1 MSTFIGIELSR
12 GIAALMVMVFHY
24 SFMVTDKRTVLNFLC
39 TGVDL
44 FFVISGFV
52 FAKMIISS
60 KIDLGYFF
68 IRRFFRIYP
77 LYFLALITYFFLTE
91 SHANKIDYF
100 IRHILFLQTTNSK
113 EEAYFFNLAFWT
125 LPVEVEFYLFV
136 PIFAFLMKLKNFLI
150 SLFIFSIGLKLLI
163 ILSTSDEISIYAI
176 LGVHLTGILP
186 EFIIGILLYK
196 IVTIIDNDF
205 IRYRPVLNISSAIIG
220 CVIIYFLSSFLISY
234 GDNGLKEY
242 KIFGGFFNFLC
253 AVGYA
258 CILFPLS
265 FINKQILP
273 GYLIRMFFTVGAIS
287 YPVYLFHNAS
297 PKIFHLI
304 GLKLSGEYL
313 FLSSIIFTIVF
324 SFFIHKF
331 IEEPSRLFGRA
342 LSGNKS
348 A

>member
-1 MSTFIGIELSR
+1 
-12 GIAALMVMVFHY
+12 
-24 SFMVTDKRTVLNFLC
+24 
-39 TGVDL
+39 
-44 FFVISGFV
+44 
-52 FAKMIISS
+52 
-60 KIDLGYFF
+60 
-68 IRRFFRIYP
+68 
-77 LYFLALITYFFLTE
+77 
-91 SHANKIDYF
+91 
-100 IRHILFLQTTNSK
+100 
-113 EEAYFFNLAFWT
+113 
-125 LPVEVEFYLFV
+125 
-136 PIFAFLMKLKNFLI
+136 MKLRSSLI
-150 SLFIFSIGLKLLI
+150 PLFIFSMGLKLLI
-163 ILSTSDEISIYAI
+163 VILSTSDKIDVYTI
-176 LGVHLTGILP
+176 LGMHLTGILP
-186 EFIIGILLYK
+186 EFIIGIILYK
-196 IVTIIDNDF
+196 LVIFVDNNL
-205 IRYRPVLNISSAIIG
+205 IRYKPALNISFTIIG
-220 CVIIYFLSSFLISY
+220 CVIIYFLAHFFILY

-304 GLKLSGEYL
+304 GLNLNGEYL